1 MSALPAIR
9 IRSDVERKRMF
20 HLREKADSGSGVAS
34 GIYCES
40 ANRNLYRRMHDIGTK
55 LLTAGHD
62 VILDA
67 SYLKIAQRKHA
78 REIAADCNAGF
89 VIVQTLAPAN
99 TLCNRLRSRADA
111 REDASEADSAVLD
124 YQSEIYEALTPAEKQ
139 LTVSWSS
146 PEMDDAKKFI
156 NRLRIAQGH
165 PAGKVH

>member
-1 MSALPAIR
+1 
-9 IRSDVERKRMF
+9 
-20 HLREKADSGSGVAS
+20 
-34 GIYCES
+34 
-40 ANRNLYRRMHDIGTK
+40 MHDIGTK
-55 LLTAGHD
+55 LLRAGHD

-67 SYLKIAQRKHA
+67 SYLRAAQRKHA